1 MTDESSG
8 SGGSGSSRRGSGR
21 KIQPIRFGSVHVYAN
36 EIPGSVRFG
45 SFVFIIL
52 SGSVRG
58 IL

>member
-36 EIPGSVRFG
+36 EIPGSV
-45 SFVFIIL
+45 
-52 SGSVRG
+52 
-58 IL
+58 